1 MTDGLAGKRIALG
14 VCGGIA
20 AYKAADLASKLT
32 QAGAQVD
39 VIMTEPAQRFVT
51 PLTFAALTHRE
62 VRTDL
67 YRDWLGE
74 DTGHVA
80 LAHGVAALVVAPAT
94 AQTIARLALGLADDL
109 LSAVALS
116 TTAPLL
122 IAPAM
127 EPQMYA
133 HPATQGHLR
142 TLRERGALVMT
153 PGEGRMASGLLGVGR
168 LPEPAEILGALRV
181 LLGRGGPLAGRRV
194 VVTAGG
200 TQEPL
205 DPVRY
210 IGNRSSGQMGW
221 ALAEAALELGADVTL
236 IHGPVA
242 PAPPYGVTAVRVG
255 TTREREAAVRAPA
268 PGATALIMAAAPADF
283 RPARLATQK
292 IKKTPGQDTLTLDLV
307 RNPDILAGLR
317 DLPGAEGLVR
327 VGFAAETEHLLENAR
342 GKLEAKGLDLIV
354 ANEATSSIGAA
365 ESAVTLLDAA
375 GIEALPAQPK
385 AVTARQI
392 LARVAQLARRND
404 GV

>member
-236 IHGPVA
+236 IHGPVG

-255 TTREREAAVRAPA
+255 TTREMEAAVRAAA

-327 VGFAAETEHLLENAR
+327 VGFAAETEQLLENAR

>member
-236 IHGPVA
+236 IHGPVG

-255 TTREREAAVRAPA
+255 TTREMEAAVRAAA

>member
-94 AQTIARLALGLADDL
+94 ARTIARLALGLADDL

-255 TTREREAAVRAPA
+255 TTREMEAAVRVAA

>member
-255 TTREREAAVRAPA
+255 TTREMEAAVRAAA

>member
-1 MTDGLAGKRIALG
+1 
-14 VCGGIA
+14 
-20 AYKAADLASKLT
+20 
-32 QAGAQVD
+32 
-39 VIMTEPAQRFVT
+39 
-51 PLTFAALTHRE
+51 
-62 VRTDL
+62 
-67 YRDWLGE
+67 
-74 DTGHVA
+74 
-80 LAHGVAALVVAPAT
+80 
-94 AQTIARLALGLADDL
+94 
-109 LSAVALS
+109 
-116 TTAPLL
+116 
-122 IAPAM
+122 
-127 EPQMYA
+127 
-133 HPATQGHLR
+133 
-142 TLRERGALVMT
+142 
-153 PGEGRMASGLLGVGR
+153 
-168 LPEPAEILGALRV
+168 
-181 LLGRGGPLAGRRV
+181 
-194 VVTAGG
+194 
-200 TQEPL
+200 
-205 DPVRY
+205 
-210 IGNRSSGQMGW
+210 
-221 ALAEAALELGADVTL
+221 
-236 IHGPVA
+236 
-242 PAPPYGVTAVRVG
+242 
-255 TTREREAAVRAPA
+255 VRAAA

>member
-221 ALAEAALELGADVTL
+221 ALAEAALDLGADVTL
-236 IHGPVA
+236 IHGPVG

-255 TTREREAAVRAPA
+255 TTRE
-268 PGATALIMAAAPADF
+268 M
-283 RPARLATQK
+283 
-292 IKKTPGQDTLTLDLV
+292 
-307 RNPDILAGLR
+307 
-317 DLPGAEGLVR
+317 
-327 VGFAAETEHLLENAR
+327 
-342 GKLEAKGLDLIV
+342 
-354 ANEATSSIGAA
+354 
-365 ESAVTLLDAA
+365 
-375 GIEALPAQPK
+375 
-385 AVTARQI
+385 
-392 LARVAQLARRND
+392 
-404 GV
+404 